1 MYNLNPYMC
10 NYVVFNCTMHM
21 YGLYTSVYIYIYIF
35 KVIVE
40 RKSFFFFLRMREN
53 LIKLYN

>member
-21 YGLYTSVYIYIYIF
+21 YGLYTSAYARGYMP
-35 KVIVE
+35 E
-40 RKSFFFFLRMREN
+40 CNPEN
-53 LIKLYN
+53 TKPFVVGCTHML